1 MKNES
6 TTKIVILIGYILLVV
21 LAGIGI
27 LSIYGELRKISEVKT
42 NIGNEEIITV
52 SNVLAALY
60 EADNNGRYIFPKSTP
75 HQEYIQDSLIRKIR
89 NDISTLKD
97 RANDSLYILKLDSVE
112 MLIELKQKNEEQ
124 IKLLMD
130 SIINL
135 PLKQRKVSTTV
146 LSQKEL
152 DDLESVIRT
161 RDMQI
166 IDSTTVAVKKKS
178 FFQKVSDLF
187 NRNAQDSISLS
198 TVQKKEMVDSIVPMK
213 YTTDTIAQYVTDYV
227 SERNHRYSILVS
239 KLSIRQINMQNTN
252 KVLLAKIDY
261 ILKSLEDKDV
271 KIKQEIEESKD
282 KVLADSA
289 QIGYTI
295 SLAAVIVV
303 IFFLTLTHQ
312 FLNKQIKYRKQLEAS
327 KARTESLL
335 INKEQL
341 MLAISHDIKAP
352 LSSIIGFLEILSK
365 VKLPEKEKYFLQ
377 NMQISSEQI
386 LELVNKLLDFH
397 KLDSGKFTL
406 NSINFVPY
414 TFINDIYQSFVP
426 IADSKSLKINLINE
440 IDSSK
445 ICNSDPFRVKQIVNN
460 LISNALKFTKK
471 GSVSVNAK
479 IEENETE
486 QTLIISI
493 KDTGIGI
500 SQEDMQCLFEQ
511 YERTERADVKETEGF
526 GLGLAISQKLANLL
540 KGNIIVE
547 SELGKGSTFTLKI
560 PLNSAESKLDKTK
573 QEAIGINGSKL
584 NLLFVDDD
592 KVLLNVYFEML
603 KQLGHEPKLCNSS
616 LEALEQLQND
626 KFDIVFCDIQMPNMN
641 GFELVERIRNATFFR
656 AKEIPVIALSARS
669 DVSLAT
675 YKDAGFT
682 TFLPKPF
689 SSQQLLAVINNLSIN
704 PKSNL
709 SEEVN
714 VENNMLSAG
723 FSSLIAFAEDDKEAA
738 KLILN
743 TFIEEN
749 NDVVLKMKTLLL
761 SNNWE
766 AIQALAHKLLP
777 RMRMIGDSEIVSIL
791 YSIEKGEQNTKKLN
805 KVFSMIKKR
814 NLEAFEFI
822 ETFA

>member
-1 MKNES
+1 MKQES
-6 TTKIVILIGYILLVV
+6 TIKIVILLGYILLVV

-27 LSIYGELRKISEVKT
+27 FSIYGELRKISEVKM
-42 NIGNEEIITV
+42 NAGSEEIITV
-52 SNVLAALY
+52 SNVLATLY
-60 EADNNGRYIFPKSTP
+60 ETDNNGRYSFSKLTP
-75 HQEYIQDSLIRKIR
+75 YQEHIQDSLINKIR
-89 NDISTLKD
+89 SDISTLKEK
-97 RANDSLYILKLDSVE
+97 ANDSLYISKLDSVE
-112 MLIELKQKNEEQ
+112 ILIDLKLKNEEQ
-124 IKLLMD
+124 MKLLMD
-130 SIINL
+130 SIIKL
-135 PLKQRKVSTTV
+135 PLDQRKTTTTV

-152 DDLESVIRT
+152 TDIESVIRA

-166 IDSTTVAVKKKS
+166 IDSTIFVVKQKS

-187 NRNAQDSISLS
+187 NKNARDSIALS
-198 TVQKKEMVDSIVPMK
+198 TVQKREMVDSIVPIA
-213 YTTDTIAQYVTDYV
+213 YTTDTIAQYVTNYV
-227 SERNHRYSILVS
+227 SERNYRHSILMS
-239 KLSIRQINMQNTN
+239 KLSVRQFNMQNTN

-261 ILKSLEDKDV
+261 ILKSLEERDA
-271 KIKQEIEESKD
+271 KIQQEIKESKD

-295 SLAAVIVV
+295 ALAAVIVV

-312 FLNKQIKYRKQLEAS
+312 FLNKQIKYRKQLEES

-352 LSSIIGFLEILSK
+352 LSSIIGFIEIISK

-406 NSINFVPY
+406 NSTNFAPY
-414 TFINDIYQSFVP
+414 TFVNDIYQSFVP
-426 IADSKSLKINLINE
+426 IADSKSLKIHLTNE
-440 IDSSK
+440 INSSK
-445 ICNSDPFRVKQIVNN
+445 IYNSDPFRIKQIINN

-471 GSVSVNAK
+471 GSVQIHAK
-479 IEENETE
+479 IEEN
-486 QTLIISI
+486 QTAQRLIISV

-500 SQEDMQCLFEQ
+500 SQKDMQRLFEQ
-511 YERTERADVKETEGF
+511 YERAEQAEIKEIEGF
-526 GLGLAISQKLANLL
+526 GLGLAISQRLANLL
-540 KGNIIVE
+540 KGSVFVT
-547 SELGKGSTFTLKI
+547 SELGKGSTFTLEI
-560 PLNSAESKLDKTK
+560 PLNSAELKTNK
-573 QEAIGINGSKL
+573 IEQKATDTNEQKL

-616 LEALEQLQND
+616 LEALDQLQND
-626 KFDIVFCDIQMPNMN
+626 KFDIVFCDIQMPDMN

-682 TFLPKPF
+682 NFLPKPF
-689 SSQQLLAVINNLSIN
+689 SSQQLLAVIDNLSVN

-709 SEEVN
+709 PETINMED
-714 VENNMLSAG
+714 NMLSAG
-723 FSSLIAFAEDDKEAA
+723 FSSLIVFAEEDKEAA

-749 NDVVLKMKTLLL
+749 TDVVSKMKTMLL
-761 SNNWE
+761 SNDWD
-766 AIQALAHKLLP
+766 AIQGLAHKLLP
-777 RMRMIGDSEIVSIL
+777 RMRMIGDSEIVAIL
-791 YSIEKGEQNTKKLN
+791 YSIEKGEQNAEKLN
-805 KVFSMIKKR
+805 TVFSMIEKR
-814 NLEAFEFI
+814 NLDAFEYI
-822 ETFA
+822 ETL